1 MYLLLLLRL
10 NGTLTNV
17 VNVTANENDT
27 VKSSEVSVNVTPV
40 VNLTVV
46 KTVDVAVVDV
56 NGEVVFTINVT
67 NNGPSNATGVKV
79 TDVVPSGFEFV
90 SCSDSGYDNAT
101 GLLTVPFIK
110 AGESYVFTITLRCG

>member
-1 MYLLLLLRL
+1 MV

-67 NNGPSNATGVKV
+67 NNGPSNATGVRV
-79 TDVVPSGFEFV
+79 TDVVPAGFEFV
-90 SCSDSGYDNAT
+90 SCSDSGYDDAT
-101 GLLTVPFIK
+101 GVSLMYLLLLLGLWLMV
-110 AGESYVFTITLRCG
+110 L